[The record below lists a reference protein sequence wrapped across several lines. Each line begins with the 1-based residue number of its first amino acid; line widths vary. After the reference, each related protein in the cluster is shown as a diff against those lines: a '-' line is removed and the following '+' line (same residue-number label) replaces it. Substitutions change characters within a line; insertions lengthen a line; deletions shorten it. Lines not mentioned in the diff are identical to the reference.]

1 MADSLL
7 TFWQQ
12 QLAIY
17 QAEQKAAQDDLAAA
31 QASMQA
37 ATAQLAADQK
47 ALDKTGADIAAARAK
62 LAVTTIPAD
71 ANALVAQITQ
81 MLITQRAL
89 QGAVLDGKEKIGDI
103 QASLDSAAATLARVT
118 ARAASVQAKVT
129 GAQADASRR
138 DAYRA
143 AVAAA
148 PLSTLKNDATAF
160 LAGATL
166 THAKTRIGKNFPDK
180 LLAIAGK
187 RHDSRVN
194 RLKALRTDLDN
205 AMDALANEHATD
217 GGLDGAAAE
226 KRIAFERAQDA
237 LAEYV
242 ANAANRFAKAKT
254 VMAALEAIELD
265 ATGTVPD
272 ILTDA
277 EKSQVT
283 ALTAAGA
290 AAEATA
296 ETLDGDYG
304 DILTADAALQAQI
317 LTSIG
322 ANVDT
327 LATDP
332 NIAAK
337 RTAIDTARNNF
348 KNALAAFA
356 AADKKDLDA
365 WEAVIPDDAWQAL
378 VDYEEALATL
388 NELAATDGGA
398 LATAMNNTESDY
410 VTALGAAAI
419 AGRRVD
425 YLGDAAAFRRERLDS
440 AQGAISARLL
450 SAVRGDSY

>member
-217 GGLDGAAAE
+217 GGLDGAAAQ

-242 ANAANRFAKAKT
+242 ANSANRFAKAKT
-254 VMAALEAIELD
+254 VMAALEAIERD

-283 ALTAAGA
+283 ALTAA
-290 AAEATA
+290 
-296 ETLDGDYG
+296 
-304 DILTADAALQAQI
+304 DAALQAQI

-332 NIAAK
+332 TIAAK

-356 AADKKDLDA
+356 AA
-365 WEAVIPDDAWQAL
+365 
-378 VDYEEALATL
+378 
-388 NELAATDGGA
+388 
-398 LATAMNNTESDY
+398 
-410 VTALGAAAI
+410 
-419 AGRRVD
+419 
-425 YLGDAAAFRRERLDS
+425 
-440 AQGAISARLL
+440 
-450 SAVRGDSY
+450 